1 MRLRIGVSWDSPHNR
16 RVISSYFCRNSHA
29 DSAYSRSFTVSLQP
43 TTSQRNDLLGI
54 EHLPLEIVERILDR
68 SDHFYELLLSSD
80 PFPANDLLKGRTVAN
95 LFFENST
102 RTRFSFELAE
112 RRLGGEFI
120 SFSAQGSSISK
131 GESLLDTIRVLE
143 SMKLDAIVVRH
154 GSSGVPQFIADH
166 VPDHV
171 RVINAGDGAHEHPTQ
186 ALLDAATMRMA
197 LGSLQNKKIA
207 IVGDIRHSRVA
218 RSNIWLLKK
227 YGCDIT
233 LVGPE
238 TLMPRHAEEVF
249 GVKVLDRLND
259 IVHEVDAVI
268 ALRIQLERLGSALL
282 PTLEEFSSMYGLN
295 ARRLQGSQAFL
306 LHPGPVNIGVELDF
320 DAVYGENSVVLKQ
333 VKRGVAIRMAVLEW
347 VFS

>member
-1 MRLRIGVSWDSPHNR
+1 LQLDSSTR
-16 RVISSYFCRNSHA
+16 K
-29 DSAYSRSFTVSLQP
+29 
-43 TTSQRNDLLGI
+43 DLLGT
-54 EHLPLEIVERILDR
+54 EHLPVEIIDHLLDR
-68 SDHFYELLLSSD
+68 SDHYYELLLSSE
-80 PFPANDLLKGRTVAN
+80 PFPTSDLLQGRTVAN

-120 SFSAQGSSISK
+120 SFSAQGSSVSK
-131 GESLLDTIRVLE
+131 GESLLDTVRVLE
-143 SMKLDAIVVRH
+143 AMKLDAVVVRH
-154 GSSGVPQFIADH
+154 SSSGVPRFIASH

-171 RVINAGDGAHEHPTQ
+171 HVINAGDGAHEHPTQ

-197 LGSLQNKKIA
+197 LGTLKNKRIA

-238 TLMPRHAEEVF
+238 TLMPRHVAEVF
-249 GVKVLDRLND
+249 GVNVQDRLGN
-259 IVHEVDAVI
+259 IIHECDAI
-268 ALRIQLERLGSALL
+268 ISLRIQLERLGSALL
-282 PTLEEFSSMYGLN
+282 PTLDEFNSLYSLN
-295 ARRLQGSQAFL
+295 AKRLAGSKAYL

-320 DAVYGENSVVLKQ
+320 DAVYGEQSVILKQ
-333 VKRGVAIRMAVLEW
+333 VKRGVAVRMAVLEW